1 MDAEDNSSLDVQPD
15 LSPSSYTSSTALSV
29 DRNVNATPQPFPDTL
44 SHANTLHSALER
56 LGEGQESSSMS
67 ASELHFT
74 EQLSLP
80 ISFQEFSSLRSTQ
93 AHSE

>member
-1 MDAEDNSSLDVQPD
+1 MDAEDDSSLDVQPD

-29 DRNVNATPQPFPDTL
+29 DRNVNVAPQPFPDTL
-44 SHANTLHSALER
+44 SHEHVLHSAPER

-74 EQLSLP
+74 GQASLP
-80 ISFQEFSSLRSTQ
+80 IPLEEFSSI
-93 AHSE
+93 